1 MTDSIQKY
9 EQAHLDEVIAKIQ
22 QAIQKATKD
31 VTTAETDSKA
41 IDKNFSNEVRM
52 NTSTYSGMMDT
63 AISVRQQQQLLSER
77 QNSWRHASQQLDV
90 LKRLEKRPY
99 FARIDFHEEG
109 EKSDETIYIGLGSF
123 SDTPEHFLIYDWRA
137 PISSVYYD
145 GKLGN
150 VSYETPDGTQEVNVK
165 LKRQFT
171 LENGKVVTIFDTDE
185 TIGDQMLLNALGNS
199 SDTKMKSI
207 VSTIQKEQNQIIRDT
222 HSDLLF
228 VQGAAGSGKTAAI
241 LQRVAYLLY
250 RYRGNLNA
258 SQVIMF
264 SPNQIFND
272 YVDQVLPE
280 LGEHNMVQMTYY
292 QFTKRR
298 IPNMEVET
306 LQQRFEGRTDPV
318 SKKIRRLENSLVY
331 FNAVTKYGKHL
342 ETADMKFR
350 NLMFREKPFADQDKL
365 HDIYYSFNENYH
377 LGNRLDATKETL
389 LKSLN
394 HRIGGEVR
402 SKWAE
407 QAVQSLNHEDLE
419 KLYGGEPREF
429 DDSDKEFK
437 FLARKLVIQ
446 ALQPVR
452 NAIVHNRFL
461 NINAQYVHFL
471 RSVPHLVRLDK
482 FGLTAS
488 DWRTYVDETIEGLK
502 KHAISLNNT
511 SAYLYLYDLIV
522 GKKGE
527 RDMRYVFIDEIQDY
541 TAFQLAYL
549 KFNYPRA
556 KFTLLG
562 DLNQSIYSNEN
573 TTTLLAELSTMFDKD
588 KTRVI
593 QLEKSYRSTQQITDF
608 TKEILTNGEAIE
620 AFQREGELPVVSV
633 KAKARDAINRV
644 QHQLRQN
651 EKDGESTAIIGKSVA
666 ACEEITNGLREAGE
680 KVTLIRTENQ
690 RLAEGIVVVPSF
702 LAKGLEFDAVI
713 VWDASDATYHDEDER
728 QLLYTICSRAMHRL
742 TIVATGKMSRLLD
755 RVGAKLYTL
764 E

>member
-9 EQAHLDEVIAKIQ
+9 EQKHLDGVITKVQEAIAKSS
-22 QAIQKATKD
+22 KD
-31 VTTAETDSKA
+31 AKKAETDSKS
-41 IDKNFSNEVRM
+41 IDKNFSNEVRI

-77 QNSWRHASQQLDV
+77 QNSWQHASQQLNV

-99 FARIDFHEEG
+99 FARIDFHEAG

-123 SDTPEHFLIYDWRA
+123 SDTPDHFLIYDWRA

-145 GKLGN
+145 GELGN
-150 VSYETPDGTQEVNVK
+150 VSYETPDGTQEVDVK

-171 LENGKVVTIFDTDE
+171 IEDGKIVTVFDTNE
-185 TIGDQMLLNALGNS
+185 TIGDQMLLKALGNS

-207 VSTIQKEQNQIIRDT
+207 VSTIQKEQNKIIRDT

-250 RYRGNLNA
+250 RYRGNLTA

-306 LQQRFEGRTDPV
+306 LQQRFESRTDSV
-318 SKKIRRLENSLVY
+318 SKKIRTLENSLVY
-331 FNAVTKYGKHL
+331 FDAVTKYAEHL
-342 ETADMKFR
+342 GSADMKFR
-350 NLMFREKPFADQDKL
+350 NLMFHDKPFASQEKIQG
-365 HDIYYSFNENYH
+365 IYYGYNENYR
-377 LGNRLDATKETL
+377 LGNRLDATKEAL

-394 HRIGGEVR
+394 SRIGSEVR

-419 KLYGGEPREF
+419 KLYGGEPKEF

-471 RSVPHLVRLDK
+471 RSVPHLINLEK
-482 FGLTAS
+482 AGLTQA
-488 DWRTYVDETIEGLK
+488 DWQTYVEEVVASLK
-502 KHAISLNNT
+502 NHAISLNNT

-549 KFNYPRA
+549 KYNYPRA

-562 DLNQSIYSNEN
+562 DLNQSIYSNES
-573 TTTLLAELSTMFDKD
+573 TSTLLAELSTMFDKE

-608 TKEILTNGEAIE
+608 TKEILKNGEAIE
-620 AFQREGELPVVSV
+620 AFHREGDLPVVSV
-633 KAKARDAINRV
+633 KPSFDLAVKRV
-644 QHQLRQN
+644 QAQMSQN
-651 EKDGESTAIIGKSVA
+651 QKDGESTAIIGKSVA
-666 ACEEITNGLREAGE
+666 ECQKITEGLRNQGE
-680 KVTLIRTENQ
+680 RVTLIKTENQ
-690 RLAEGIVVVPSF
+690 RLAEGVVVVPSY

-713 VWDASDATYHDEDER
+713 VWDASDAMYHDEDER

-742 TIVATGKMSRLLD
+742 TIVATEKMSRLLD
-755 RVGAKLYTL
+755 RIDSSLYKLD
-764 E
+764 